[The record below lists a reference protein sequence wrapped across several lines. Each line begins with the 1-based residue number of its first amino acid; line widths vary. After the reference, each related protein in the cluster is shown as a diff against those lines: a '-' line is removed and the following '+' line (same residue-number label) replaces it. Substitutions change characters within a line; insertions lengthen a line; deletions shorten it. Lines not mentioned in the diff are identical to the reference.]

1 MNYSID
7 YYDEKLQEW
16 LDDLPVGIQASF
28 TRLTELLILFG
39 ADLHLPFSRALGNG
53 LFELRLKGK
62 EGIARVFYCMLLD
75 KKIIFL
81 HGFIK
86 KTQQIPNKELKI
98 ALRRMKEVKNEYKNQ
113 TKRCN

>member
-75 KKIIFL
+75 KKLFFCTAL
-81 HGFIK
+81 LK
-86 KTQQIPNKELKI
+86 KRNK
-98 ALRRMKEVKNEYKNQ
+98 YQ
-113 TKRCN
+113 TKN